1 MVSFTVSR
9 SINPHLCSGPLPGV
23 PQAPRSPLQK
33 RPACFRPWVPYRFTF
48 PCWTVSFG
56 VSGPCPSF
64 SPPCQPSRAAPA
76 RSLLRCLVSKPCA
89 SARLGVSGEGG
100 LAPGPDSAP
109 SGGLFVKSAMAARCQ
124 KQCWVLSPGGVSHGP
139 RFEEAALSPHFLP
152 LCPLPVFRMP
162 RQVVE
167 AHGEAGHGLCPQSL
181 LRDPR
186 KQCRSFG
193 DLEPGIICH
202 GNWWR

>member
-1 MVSFTVSR
+1 MDGREPQTER
-9 SINPHLCSGPLPGV
+9 IQENEKRGPYWEGALRRASVLPV
-23 PQAPRSPLQK
+23 PL
-33 RPACFRPWVPYRFTF
+33 
-48 PCWTVSFG
+48 
-56 VSGPCPSF
+56 
-64 SPPCQPSRAAPA
+64 
-76 RSLLRCLVSKPCA
+76 
-89 SARLGVSGEGG
+89 LGVSGEGG